1 MTKRGRYSRLNTL
14 SVAVFGILLCFQPAN
29 ASTGA
34 LHSQSTTKRERATAT
49 KLRVLIEE
57 FSFLIKDFKIDH
69 QGEHNNLNITIRYRY
84 KAGVTKAEYPDFTL
98 VLKDIEGMLTNYPN
112 EDDYWEIVNK
122 KITLMVLEKYP
133 AITSITSEIQVSPS
147 RNTPYLRSSIATRER

>member
-14 SVAVFGILLCFQPAN
+14 SVAVFGILLCFHSAN
-29 ASTGA
+29 ASVGS

-49 KLRVLIEE
+49 KLKVLIEE
-57 FSFLIKDFKIDH
+57 FSFLIKDFEIDH

-133 AITSITSEIQVSPS
+133 AITRVNSEIQVSPS
-147 RNTPYLRSSIATRER
+147 HNTPYVRSSIASRER

>member
-1 MTKRGRYSRLNTL
+1 MTKRERYWRLNTL
-14 SVAVFGILLCFQPAN
+14 CVAVFGILLWFHSAD
-29 ASTGA
+29 ASVGSP
-34 LHSQSTTKRERATAT
+34 HSQATTKRERATAT
-49 KLRVLIEE
+49 KLGVLIEE

-98 VLKDIEGMLTNYPN
+98 VLKDIEAMLTSYPN
-112 EDDYWEIVNK
+112 EGDYWEIVNK

-133 AITSITSEIQVSPS
+133 SITRVNSEIQFSPS

>member
-1 MTKRGRYSRLNTL
+1 MTKRERYSRLNTL
-14 SVAVFGILLCFQPAN
+14 CVAVFGILLWFHAAD
-29 ASTGA
+29 ASVGSP
-34 LHSQSTTKRERATAT
+34 HSQATTKRERATAT
-49 KLRVLIEE
+49 KLGVLIEE

-98 VLKDIEGMLTNYPN
+98 VLKDIEAMLTSYPN
-112 EDDYWEIVNK
+112 EGDYWEIVNK

-133 AITSITSEIQVSPS
+133 SITKVNSEIQVSPS

>member
-1 MTKRGRYSRLNTL
+1 MTKRERYSRLNTL
-14 SVAVFGILLCFQPAN
+14 CVAVFGILLCFQSAN
-29 ASTGA
+29 ASVSS
-34 LHSQSTTKRERATAT
+34 LRPQSTTKRERATET

-84 KAGVTKAEYPDFTL
+84 KAGVTKAEYPDFTV
-98 VLKDIEGMLTNYPN
+98 VLKDIEAMLTSYPN

-122 KITLMVLEKYP
+122 KITLMVLHKYP
-133 AITSITSEIQVSPS
+133 TITSIISEIQVSPS
-147 RNTPYLRSSIATRER
+147 RNTPYVRSSIATRER